1 MAGSYSAEASLC
13 YLFRLHKLTPI
24 QPRAN
29 RLIPRL
35 LIIALGLVASLW
47 GAASTG
53 QTLVLVSIDG
63 FRWDYFDWPQAKNV
77 RSIAAQG
84 SRVTK
89 LRTVYPS
96 KTFPGHLSIATGLHP
111 TQHGVIDNYFCRS
124 DRSDC
129 YSMGKGRKDP
139 SWLAGIPLW
148 TLVEQQGGRAS
159 TFFWPESDA
168 PFANR
173 LPTDYR
179 AFDGRVPHRERVQ
192 QVVDWLALPAEQR
205 PELVTLY
212 FSIVDS
218 ASHTYG
224 PAAPATLSAII
235 EVDRQIA
242 VLWQAIESIN
252 SQQGADINL
261 MLVSDHGMSEV
272 NPDLFIDTNTLP
284 RPKGFKRVNG
294 STRVTYYQ
302 RDPDV
307 DIDSL
312 ESELDSMS
320 DGRWKRL
327 SSLDL
332 SERHFENHPGVGD
345 IIIETAPPRVFRRGG
360 GQDVNL
366 RGMHGYPATVEDM
379 AAFLVAVGP
388 SFQEGSVIPE
398 AHQLDVY
405 PVAATLLDLEVPDN
419 IVSDGGPLRAI
430 LRAR

>member
-1 MAGSYSAEASLC
+1 MIS
-13 YLFRLHKLTPI
+13 
-24 QPRAN
+24 
-29 RLIPRL
+29 RL
-35 LIIALGLVASLW
+35 LIIALGFAATLW
-47 GAASTG
+47 GATSTA

-63 FRWDYFDWPQAKNV
+63 FRWDYLDWPQATNI
-77 RSIAAQG
+77 RGIAAQG

-96 KTFPGHLSIATGLHP
+96 KTFPGHLSLATGLHP
-111 TQHGVIDNYFCRS
+111 TEHGVIDNYFCRS
-124 DRSDC
+124 DRTDC

-168 PFANR
+168 PFADT

-179 AFDGRVPHRERVQ
+179 AYDGQVPHRVRVQ
-192 QVVDWLALPAEQR
+192 QVVDWLSLPTEQR
-205 PELVTLY
+205 PDLVTLY
-212 FSIVDS
+212 FSVVDS
-218 ASHTYG
+218 AGHTYG
-224 PAAPATLSAII
+224 PKAPETLSAIV
-235 EVDRQIA
+235 EVDRQVA
-242 VLWQAIESIN
+242 LLWQAIESLN
-252 SQQGADINL
+252 SQNGADINL

-284 RPKGFKRVNG
+284 SPKGFKRVNG

-302 RDPDV
+302 RDPDA
-307 DIDSL
+307 DIDRL
-312 ESELDSMS
+312 EGELDSMS
-320 DGRWKRL
+320 NDRWKRL

-332 SERHFENHPGVGD
+332 AERHFEHHPGVGD
-345 IIIETAPPRVFRRGG
+345 LIIETAPPRVFRRGG
-360 GQDVNL
+360 GQNADL
-366 RGMHGYPATVEDM
+366 RGMHGYPSTVEDM

-388 SFQEGSVIPE
+388 DFHEGKIIPD

-405 PVAATLLDLEVPDN
+405 PVAARLLDLRLPDN

-430 LRAR
+430 LIDP